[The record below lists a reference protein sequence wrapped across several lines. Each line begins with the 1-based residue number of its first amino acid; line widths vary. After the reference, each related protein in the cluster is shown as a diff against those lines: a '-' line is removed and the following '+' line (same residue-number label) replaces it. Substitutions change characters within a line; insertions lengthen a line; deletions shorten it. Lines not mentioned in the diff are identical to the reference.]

1 MAFFS
6 RRKTIVAH
14 SGRFH
19 ADDLFAAAMLM
30 ELLDGKAQII
40 RTNDDAV
47 IAKGD
52 YVIDIGRIYDPSKNH
67 FDHHQGGVGA
77 RENGVPYAASG
88 LVWKHFG
95 EKIAGSAEAARTI
108 DESFVQPIDIHDT
121 GFVGPKPIIEGVYPY
136 QLDDVARAFD
146 STWIER
152 EAGRNTTDAFLEL
165 LPFARKLLRRE
176 IAKAQAQIK
185 AKEFVLAA
193 YDAAPDKR
201 IIVSDRYLPLSA
213 LDEKKDVLFVVG
225 PSSREGTWA
234 VSTMRANKHEF
245 KNRKDLPAAWAG
257 KSGAEM
263 AAVSGVPDATFCHL
277 GRFLAIAKTKEGAI
291 ALAQKALLL

>member
-19 ADDLFAAAMLM
+19 ADDLFAVAMLM
-30 ELLDGKAQII
+30 ELLDGKGKVI
-40 RTNDDAV
+40 RTNDDKD
-47 IAKGD
+47 ISKGD
-52 YVIDIGRIYDPSKNH
+52 YVVDIGRVYDPIHNR
-67 FDHHQGGVGA
+67 FDHHQGDAGA
-77 RENGVPYAASG
+77 RANGVPYAASG
-88 LVWKHFG
+88 LVWKHYG
-95 EKIAGSAEAARTI
+95 ERIAGGAEAARMI
-108 DESFVQPIDIHDT
+108 DESLVQPIDIHDT
-121 GFVGPKPIIEGVYPY
+121 GFVGPKPIIEGVYSY
-136 QLDDVARAFD
+136 QLDDIARAFD

-152 EAGRNTTDAFLEL
+152 EEGRNTTKAFLDL

-176 IAKAQAQIK
+176 IARAQAQIK

-193 YDAAPDKR
+193 YDAASDKR

-225 PSSREGTWA
+225 PSSRDGQWA
-234 VSTMRANKHEF
+234 VSTMRINKHEF

-263 AAVSGVPDATFCHL
+263 ATVSGVPDAVFCHL
-277 GRFLAIAKTKEGAI
+277 GRFLAIAKSKEGAV
-291 ALAQKALLL
+291 ALAKKAIEA